1 MGRMTTTLDPAN
13 PFAAA
18 STLPYE
24 LPDFTT
30 IREEHY
36 LPALRAGMAAERAE
50 VEAIVTNPEGP
61 TVANTLEALESAGQV
76 LTRAVTAF
84 YNVASSDS
92 TPGLEDIEET
102 VAPELSAHH
111 DAIYMDARLYARV
124 RSLQE
129 QVDAGDLTLEADTA
143 WLLHTLLVD
152 FRRSGIELDA
162 ADQERLRELNGK
174 LTSLEAAFG
183 RKLLAGA
190 NAASVLVDDAAEL
203 DGLPEDAIAAA
214 GAAAASRGQEGKFLL
229 EMQLPTQQ
237 GVIASLRR
245 RETRERVQQAS
256 MTRGATGD
264 DHDTRQIVLDL
275 ARLRAEHARLLGYD
289 HHAAYIA
296 EDATAKTTDA
306 VNAMLAR
313 LAPAAVANARR
324 EAGDLEAALA
334 AQAGAGAEL
343 RASDWAHLAEDA
355 TAKTTDA
362 VNAMLARLAPA
373 AVANARRE
381 AGDLEAALAAQ
392 AGAGA
397 ELRASDWAHL
407 AEQVRKERYSLDD
420 AALRPYLELDRVV
433 TEGVFKAANLLYGIS
448 FAERSDL
455 VGYHPDV
462 RVFEVFDAPEPG
474 VAGEGMGLFLA
485 DFYTRESKRGGA
497 WMNNL
502 VDQNHL
508 LGQQP
513 VVVNNLNIVKPP
525 AGEPTL
531 LTWDEVITLFH
542 EFGHA
547 LHGLFSDVR
556 YPSQSGTEVP
566 RDFVEY
572 PSQVNEM
579 WAWEP
584 QILTSYAVH
593 HVTGEPMPREW
604 IDTMLA
610 SRQFNE
616 GFGTTEYLAAAL
628 LDQAWHQLTP
638 EQVPASV
645 EEVLPFEAAALDAAG
660 IAFAPV
666 PPRYRTTYFNH
677 VFGGGY
683 SAGYYSYIWS
693 EVLDADTV
701 TWFAENGGLN
711 RANGDAFRKKLLARG
726 GSVDPLV
733 AFADLRGRAPE
744 IAPLLTR
751 RGLDA

>member
-1 MGRMTTTLDPAN
+1 MTSTLDPAN

-36 LPALRAGMAAERAE
+36 LPALRAGMDAERAE
-50 VEAIVTNPEGP
+50 IEEIVTNPEAP
-61 TVANTLEALESAGQV
+61 TVANTLEALESAGQL
-76 LTRAVTAF
+76 LTRAVTVF

-92 TPGLEDIEET
+92 TPGLEGIEET
-102 VAPELSAHH
+102 IAPELSAHH

-124 RSLQE
+124 RALQDA
-129 QVDAGDLTLEADTA
+129 VDAGELTLEADTA

-162 ADQERLRELNGK
+162 ADQDRLRELNGK

-203 DGLPEDAIAAA
+203 EGLPEDAIAAA
-214 GAAAASRGQEGKFLL
+214 AAAAATRGHEGKYLL

-237 GVIASLRR
+237 GVIASLSR

-264 DHDTRQIVLDL
+264 DNDTRQIVIDL

-296 EDATAKTTDA
+296 EDATAKTTGA
-306 VNAMLAR
+306 VNAMLSR

-324 EAGDLEAALA
+324 EAGDLEVALA
-334 AQAGAGAEL
+334 REEGDDAEL
-343 RASDWAHLAEDA
+343 RASDWAY
-355 TAKTTDA
+355 
-362 VNAMLARLAPA
+362 
-373 AVANARRE
+373 
-381 AGDLEAALAAQ
+381 
-392 AGAGA
+392 
-397 ELRASDWAHL
+397 L

-433 TEGVFKAANLLYGIS
+433 TDGVFKAANLLYGIS

-462 RVFEVFDAPEPG
+462 RVFEVFDGP
-474 VAGEGMGLFLA
+474 VGEQDKGLGLFLA

-508 LGQQP
+508 LDQPP

-531 LTWDEVITLFH
+531 LVWDEVITLFH

-584 QILTSYAVH
+584 AILTSYAVH
-593 HVTGEPMPREW
+593 HVTGEPMPAEW
-604 IDTMLA
+604 VETMLA
-610 SRQFNE
+610 SRLFNE

-628 LDQAWHQLTP
+628 LDQAWHQMSP
-638 EQVPASV
+638 EQVPTSV
-645 EEVLPFEAAALDAAG
+645 DEVLPFEAAALDAAG
-660 IAFAPV
+660 VGFAPV

-701 TWFAENGGLN
+701 TWFEENGGLN

-726 GSVDPLV
+726 GSVDPMV
-733 AFADLRGRAPE
+733 AFADLRGRDPE

>member
-1 MGRMTTTLDPAN
+1 MTSTLDPAN

-18 STLPYE
+18 STLPYQ

-36 LPALRAGMAAERAE
+36 LPALRAGMDAERAE
-50 VEAIVTNPEGP
+50 IEGIVTNPEAP
-61 TVANTLEALESAGQV
+61 TVANTLEALESAGRL
-76 LTRAVTAF
+76 LTRAVTVF

-102 VAPELSAHH
+102 IAPELSAHH

-124 RSLQE
+124 RALQDA
-129 QVDAGDLTLEADTA
+129 VDAGDLTLEADTA

-162 ADQERLRELNGK
+162 ADQDRLRDLNGK
-174 LTSLEAAFG
+174 LTSLEAAIA

-203 DGLPEDAIAAA
+203 EGLPEDAIAAA
-214 GAAAASRGQEGKFLL
+214 AAAAATRGHEGKYLL

-237 GVIASLRR
+237 GVIASLAR

-264 DHDTRQIVLDL
+264 DNDTRQIVIDL

-296 EDATAKTTDA
+296 EDATAKTTGA
-306 VNAMLAR
+306 VNAMLSR

-324 EAGDLEAALA
+324 EAGDLEVALA
-334 AQAGAGAEL
+334 REAGDDAEL
-343 RASDWAHLAEDA
+343 RASDWAY
-355 TAKTTDA
+355 
-362 VNAMLARLAPA
+362 
-373 AVANARRE
+373 
-381 AGDLEAALAAQ
+381 
-392 AGAGA
+392 
-397 ELRASDWAHL
+397 L

-433 TEGVFKAANLLYGIS
+433 TDGVFKAANLLYGIS

-462 RVFEVFDAPEPG
+462 RVFEVFDGP
-474 VAGEGMGLFLA
+474 VGEQDQGLGLFLA

-508 LGQQP
+508 LDQPP

-531 LTWDEVITLFH
+531 LVWDEVITLVH

-584 QILTSYAVH
+584 TILTSYAVH
-593 HVTGEPMPREW
+593 HVTGEPMPAAWVE
-604 IDTMLA
+604 TMLA
-610 SRQFNE
+610 SRLFNE

-628 LDQAWHQLTP
+628 LDQAWHQLAP
-638 EQVPASV
+638 EQVPTSV
-645 EEVLPFEAAALDAAG
+645 DEVLPFEAAALDAAG
-660 IAFAPV
+660 VGFAPV

-701 TWFAENGGLN
+701 TWFEENGGLN

-726 GSVDPLV
+726 GSVDPMV
-733 AFADLRGRAPE
+733 AFADLRGRDPE

>member
-1 MGRMTTTLDPAN
+1 MTSTLDPAN

-36 LPALRAGMAAERAE
+36 LPALRAGMDAERAE
-50 VEAIVTNPEGP
+50 IEEIVTNPEAP
-61 TVANTLEALESAGQV
+61 TVANTLEALESAGQL
-76 LTRAVTAF
+76 LTRAVTVF

-102 VAPELSAHH
+102 IAPELSAHH

-124 RSLQE
+124 RALQDA
-129 QVDAGDLTLEADTA
+129 VDAGELALEADTA

-162 ADQERLRELNGK
+162 ADQDRLRELNGK

-203 DGLPEDAIAAA
+203 EGLPEDAV
-214 GAAAASRGQEGKFLL
+214 AAAAAAAATRGHEGKYLL

-237 GVIASLRR
+237 GVIASLAR

-264 DHDTRQIVLDL
+264 DNDTRQIVIDL

-296 EDATAKTTDA
+296 EDATAKTTGA
-306 VNAMLAR
+306 VNAMLSR

-324 EAGDLEAALA
+324 EAGDLEVALA
-334 AQAGAGAEL
+334 REEGDDAEL
-343 RASDWAHLAEDA
+343 RASDWAY
-355 TAKTTDA
+355 
-362 VNAMLARLAPA
+362 
-373 AVANARRE
+373 
-381 AGDLEAALAAQ
+381 
-392 AGAGA
+392 
-397 ELRASDWAHL
+397 L

-433 TEGVFKAANLLYGIS
+433 TDGVFKAANLLYGIS

-462 RVFEVFDAPEPG
+462 RVFEVFDGP
-474 VAGEGMGLFLA
+474 VGEQDQGLGLFLA

-508 LGQQP
+508 LDQPP

-531 LTWDEVITLFH
+531 LVWDEVITLFH

-584 QILTSYAVH
+584 TILTSYAVH
-593 HVTGEPMPREW
+593 HVTGEPMPAEW
-604 IDTMLA
+604 VETMLA
-610 SRQFNE
+610 SRLFNE

-628 LDQAWHQLTP
+628 LDQAWHQLAP
-638 EQVPASV
+638 EQVPTSV
-645 EEVLPFEAAALDAAG
+645 DEVLPFEAAALDAAG
-660 IAFAPV
+660 VGFAPV

-701 TWFAENGGLN
+701 TWFEENGGLN

-726 GSVDPLV
+726 GSVDPMV
-733 AFADLRGRAPE
+733 AFADLRGRDPE

>member
-1 MGRMTTTLDPAN
+1 MTSTLDPAN

-36 LPALRAGMAAERAE
+36 LPALRAGMDAERAE
-50 VEAIVTNPEGP
+50 IEEIVTNPEAP
-61 TVANTLEALESAGQV
+61 TVANTLEALESAGQL
-76 LTRAVTAF
+76 LTRAVTVF

-102 VAPELSAHH
+102 IAPELSAHH

-124 RSLQE
+124 RALQDA
-129 QVDAGDLTLEADTA
+129 VDAGELALEADTA

-162 ADQERLRELNGK
+162 ADQDRLRELNGK

-203 DGLPEDAIAAA
+203 EGLPEDAIAAA
-214 GAAAASRGQEGKFLL
+214 AAAAATRGHEGKYLL

-237 GVIASLRR
+237 GVIASLSR

-264 DHDTRQIVLDL
+264 DNDTRQIVIDL

-296 EDATAKTTDA
+296 EDATAKTTGA
-306 VNAMLAR
+306 VNAMLSR

-324 EAGDLEAALA
+324 EAGDLEVALA
-334 AQAGAGAEL
+334 REEGDDAEL
-343 RASDWAHLAEDA
+343 RASDWAY
-355 TAKTTDA
+355 
-362 VNAMLARLAPA
+362 
-373 AVANARRE
+373 
-381 AGDLEAALAAQ
+381 
-392 AGAGA
+392 
-397 ELRASDWAHL
+397 L

-433 TEGVFKAANLLYGIS
+433 TDGVFKAANLLYGIS

-462 RVFEVFDAPEPG
+462 RVFEVFDGP
-474 VAGEGMGLFLA
+474 VGEQDKGLGLFLA

-508 LGQQP
+508 LDQPP

-531 LTWDEVITLFH
+531 LVWDEVITLFH

-584 QILTSYAVH
+584 AILTSYAVH
-593 HVTGEPMPREW
+593 HVTGEPMPAEW
-604 IDTMLA
+604 VETMLA
-610 SRQFNE
+610 SRLFNE

-628 LDQAWHQLTP
+628 LDQAWHQMSP
-638 EQVPASV
+638 EQVPTSV
-645 EEVLPFEAAALDAAG
+645 DEVLPFEAAALDAAG
-660 IAFAPV
+660 VGFAPV

-701 TWFAENGGLN
+701 TWFEENGGLN

-726 GSVDPLV
+726 GSVDPMV
-733 AFADLRGRAPE
+733 AFADLRGRDPE